1 MYPVTDI
8 IDQEIKVDD
17 YVVFYSNIY
26 RVKEV
31 GASKYESG
39 NAMVR
44 MKLIDPSPTT
54 KTVRKYSKDICK
66 LDEHA
71 VTMWMLKKGYQ

>member
-8 IDQEIKVDD
+8 IDQEIKVDNF
-17 YVVFYSNIY
+17 VVFYSNIY
-26 RVKEV
+26 QVKQ
-31 GASKYESG
+31 ANPTKQTSG
-39 NAMVR
+39 SGMVR

-54 KTVRKYSKDICK
+54 KTVAKYSKDLCK

-71 VTMWMLKKGYQ
+71 VTMWMLKQGYQ